1 MSLKLSAIQMVG
13 FQVIDIRFKSNDLHE
28 EPSELNT
35 ISLEFKSS
43 GLKRQDSGSSR
54 LEALLT
60 VRSVGSSPSQA
71 PYDFLIT
78 VRGLFEATQSSD
90 EETEERFYLFMR
102 SNAYSL
108 LYGSARSSIQ
118 QISSLTPVGTI
129 NLPCIDTQSIV
140 SNLISPEE

>member
-1 MSLKLSAIQMVG
+1 MVG